1 MPATNATESSMTD
14 AETTPPRRRR
24 FVGSVWF
31 NVALALGL
39 TALIVAFLGQPS
51 SSSMSP
57 TLEPGDRLIVNRLAY
72 VAADPSPGDI
82 VMFRP
87 DNNWPERPASSN
99 WLSTTVNWV
108 GETTGI
114 RPYVWVKRVIAGPG
128 QTVEC
133 CDADGAVLVDG
144 EPLDEPYVEKN
155 LPFVAGELDCET
167 TPKSMRCFDEVTV
180 PKGSY
185 LVLGDNRGN
194 SDDSAAPCRVEGAR
208 ADCWRWVKRD
218 SLFGQAGPILW
229 PVTRWGGP

>member
-1 MPATNATESSMTD
+1 MTD
-14 AETTPPRRRR
+14 AETTPPRRRLVSR
-24 FVGSVWF
+24 VWF

-82 VMFRP
+82 VLFRP
-87 DNNWPERPASSN
+87 DESWPSRPASSN
-99 WLSTTVNWV
+99 VLSNALNWV

-114 RPYVWVKRVIAGPG
+114 RPYVWVKRVIAGPE

-133 CDADGAVLVDG
+133 CDADGALLVDG
-144 EPLDEPYVEKN
+144 VPLNEPYVEKN
-155 LPFVAGELDCET
+155 LPFIPGELDCEA
-167 TPKSMRCFDEVTV
+167 TPRSPRCFDVVNV
-180 PKGSY
+180 PEGSY

-194 SDDSAAPCRVEGAR
+194 SDDSAARCRMEGATE
-208 ADCWRWVKRD
+208 DCWRWVKRD
-218 SLFGQAGPILW
+218 MLFGEAGPILW
-229 PVTRWGGP
+229 PIGRWGGH